1 MASLSL
7 SAGAGRLDL
16 KRLLLDQIEDIVAGV
31 AMVVVIGSVLW
42 GVLTRYVFPQPAAW
56 SYEVATIGFAWLVF
70 FGAAGGVRYR
80 LHSDI
85 DVLVAY
91 FPEQWQRAVA
101 IFNYWLVAVFFAAL
115 AVFFVIHSIDA
126 HGSVTIALN
135 LPRSVIY
142 APLAVAT
149 ALMLVRHV
157 QVWRNPDRFVAG
169 AVREAN
175 IT

>member
-7 SAGAGRLDL
+7 TAGASRLDL
-16 KRLLLDQIEDIVAGV
+16 RRLLLDQIEDIIAGV
-31 AMVVVIGSVLW
+31 AMIVVIASVLW
-42 GVLTRYVFPQPAAW
+42 GVVTRYVFPQPAAW

-85 DVLVAY
+85 DVFVAL
-91 FPEQWQRAVA
+91 FPEKWQKAVA
-101 IFNYWLVAVFFAAL
+101 VFNYWLLAAFFASL
-115 AVFFVIHSIDA
+115 AVFFVVHAIDA
-126 HGSVTIALN
+126 HGSRTVALN

-142 APLAVAT
+142 APLAVAS

-157 QVWRNPDRFVAG
+157 QVWRNPDRFIAG
-169 AVREAN
+169 AIREAN